1 MKHLVLISALLT
13 PLAFLAWGCGS
24 STDAGHAGARVTEVT
39 GPHGKLKIR
48 VPSGRPPKALVVKE
62 LREGSGPEAARA
74 GDEVAVDYVGID
86 YGTRKAFYD
95 TWEQA
100 GPSHFHLKAMR
111 TGWER
116 GLRGMKV
123 GGRRELIVPSRL
135 AYGTGALIYLVD
147 LLEVRPWVS

>member
-1 MKHLVLISALLT
+1 MV
-13 PLAFLAWGCGS
+13 
-24 STDAGHAGARVTEVT
+24 EVA
-39 GPHGKLKIR
+39 GPHSKLRIR
-48 VPSGRPPKALVVKE
+48 IPASSPPRKLVVKD
-62 LREGSGPEAARA
+62 LREGSGSEAANV
-74 GDEVAVDYVGID
+74 GDEIVVNYVGLD
-86 YGTRKAFYD
+86 YKTGETIYD

-135 AYGTGALIYLVD
+135 AYRTGSLIYLVD
-147 LLEVRPWVS
+147 LLEVRPWPS